1 VTVTNPDGGSATKA
15 NAYTVS
21 VSPPTLG
28 SVSPGT
34 VSAGGAFSLTGTGF
48 QTGAVVRLGSTTI
61 PSNVTTS
68 TAASATVPAN
78 TTAGVYDV
86 SITNPDG
93 QGAGLTGALTVTALS
108 AISHTTLADFNAGTP
123 SGTSA
128 T

>member
-1 VTVTNPDGGSATKA
+1 STSLMATVPQGFAAGTYGVTVTNPDGGSATKA

-48 QTGAVVRLGSTTI
+48 QTGAVVPLGSTTI

-68 TAASATVPAN
+68 TAASATLPGH
-78 TTAGVYDV
+78 TTARGYHVAVDK
-86 SITNPDG
+86 P
-93 QGAGLTGALTVTALS
+93 
-108 AISHTTLADFNAGTP
+108 H
-123 SGTSA
+123 A
-128 T
+128 TE